1 MIRNTP
7 VEMHD
12 VIVIGAGPAGSAAAI
27 QLARAGHD
35 VLMVDRAE
43 FPRFRI
49 GESLLPHT
57 QRIIRELGLLDRI
70 ADLPHVEKRGLEI
83 TFGDL
88 THEPTAIP
96 FDVIMGDREKRT
108 FNIRGE
114 LLDKMMSD
122 AAMESGATIRFNESV
137 ESIDQLAA
145 GDVRLTLTSG
155 EVRAKWII
163 DASGPAC
170 VLGRH
175 LGHRKLDSRFRNVAY
190 FEHYTGVDRPSGEF
204 EGYASVAMCREGWF
218 WMIPLDEE
226 TTSIGVVIDDSLG
239 RHIPVPAK
247 ERLQWAIRN
256 CPQMAQ
262 RMAKAEGPD
271 TNRVISDF
279 CYTCAPYAGPGYFMV
294 GDASAFIDPV
304 WSTGV
309 SLGLEG
315 GLHAAR
321 QIDQLLKGK
330 VRESVAIR
338 RHDAWISK
346 HRRLFMNLIS
356 YFYKHSF
363 RELLVAGDGPFEVH
377 RALVTL
383 LAGEV
388 FGGMTWDVKWR
399 WGLLRALSKLNNYRA
414 LHEWVEPHSLLLSG
428 GVDLPAPDAGVIG
441 RWHRKLI
448 AKEERWQPS

>member
-1 MIRNTP
+1 
-7 VEMHD
+7 
-12 VIVIGAGPAGSAAAI
+12 
-27 QLARAGHD
+27 
-35 VLMVDRAE
+35 
-43 FPRFRI
+43 
-49 GESLLPHT
+49 
-57 QRIIRELGLLDRI
+57 
-70 ADLPHVEKRGLEI
+70 
-83 TFGDL
+83 
-88 THEPTAIP
+88 
-96 FDVIMGDREKRT
+96 
-108 FNIRGE
+108 
-114 LLDKMMSD
+114 
-122 AAMESGATIRFNESV
+122 
-137 ESIDQLAA
+137 
-145 GDVRLTLTSG
+145 
-155 EVRAKWII
+155 
-163 DASGPAC
+163 
-170 VLGRH
+170 
-175 LGHRKLDSRFRNVAY
+175 
-190 FEHYTGVDRPSGEF
+190 
-204 EGYASVAMCREGWF
+204 
-218 WMIPLDEE
+218 
-226 TTSIGVVIDDSLG
+226 
-239 RHIPVPAK
+239 
-247 ERLQWAIRN
+247 
-256 CPQMAQ
+256 
-262 RMAKAEGPD
+262 
-271 TNRVISDF
+271 
-279 CYTCAPYAGPGYFMV
+279 MV